1 MVLDL
6 AYTYTFHRDMTVSS
20 PGANCEKIFSTP
32 RTFVRTQNWAWT
44 SGVDIVAADLPTSYC
59 LGTGAVS
66 DCTDTLLRDLSDM
79 ASGTAYAH
87 PFVVYWQSSDLSKF
101 PSDYASSIALMI
113 NVPFGDLTT
122 TASAPP
128 SPPTPP
134 TPPPPPT
141 NPSNRSSGLKPGA
154 IAGIA
159 VGVVMLVISSVVLG
173 LYFWRRRKQQRLQH
187 TDAVELEGSSRGLKH
202 FVGGKWRAEQDG
214 TSQPVEAGSTSV
226 KIIPGPP
233 VELDSTPAER
243 IR

>member
-1 MVLDL
+1 MLLDH
-6 AYTYTFHRDMTVSS
+6 AYTYTFCRDMTVPS

-87 PFVVYWQSSDLSKF
+87 PFEVYWQSSDLSNF
-101 PSDYASSIALMI
+101 PVDYASSIPLMI
-113 NVPFGDLTT
+113 NVPFGNLTT
-122 TASAPP
+122 TTSAPAS
-128 SPPTPP
+128 SPV
-134 TPPPPPT
+134 PPT
-141 NPSNRSSGLKPGA
+141 NPSKRSSGLKPGA

-159 VGVVMLVISSVVLG
+159 VGVVTLVISSVVLG